1 MTVLALP
8 RARAADFLALGKPRI
23 VALIVLT
30 MVAGFMLAPAPASG
44 GRAELLLLAVVGTT
58 LVAAGTNALNQLY
71 ERDVDALMRRTQRR
85 PLPARRLSVP
95 AGALF
100 GWGCG
105 AAGVAWLVGFTN
117 LTTAALAALTL
128 VSYVFCYTPLKR
140 KSTLSTLVGAVPG
153 ALPIVG
159 GWTAAGGRLGVE
171 AWALFWIMFL
181 WQMPHFLSLAWIYRE
196 DYRRAGL
203 RMLSVSDGDGRETF
217 RQASLYAL
225 ALLPVSLVPALLGVS
240 GPVYFLGALTLSL
253 WLLSRTVVARRERTA
268 KSAVRLFAASN
279 LYLPVLLLLLV
290 LNRTA

>member
-1 MTVLALP
+1 
-8 RARAADFLALGKPRI
+8 

-30 MVAGFMLAPAPASG
+30 MAAGFLLAPAG
-44 GRAELLLLAVVGTT
+44 GAATLLLAAIGTT
-58 LVAAGTNALNQLY
+58 FVAAGTNALNQLY

-85 PLPARRLSVP
+85 PLPARRLSVT
-95 AGALF
+95 AGAVF
-100 GWGCG
+100 GWACG
-105 AAGVAWLVGFTN
+105 GVGVAWLVMFAN
-117 LTTAALAALTL
+117 LTTGVLAGLTL
-128 VSYVFCYTPLKR
+128 ISYVFLYTPLKR
-140 KSTLSTLVGAVPG
+140 KSTLATLVGAVPG

-159 GWTAAGGRLGVE
+159 GWTAGGGRLGVE

-196 DYRRAGL
+196 DYRHAGL
-203 RMLSVSDGDGRETF
+203 RMLSVSDRDGRETF
-217 RQASLYAL
+217 RQAGLYAL

-253 WLLSRTVVARRERTA
+253 WLLGRTFAAQRERTP
-268 KSAVRLFAASN
+268 KSARRLFAASN

>member
-1 MTVLALP
+1 MTVPALP
-8 RARAADFLALGKPRI
+8 RARAADFIALGKPRI

-30 MVAGFMLAPAPASG
+30 MVAGFMLAPTG
-44 GRAELLLLAVVGTT
+44 GAGVLLLAVIGTT

-95 AGALF
+95 AGAVF
-100 GWGCG
+100 GWACG
-105 AAGVAWLVGFTN
+105 VSGIAWLAAFTN
-117 LTTAALAALTL
+117 LTTALLAAFTL

-140 KSTLSTLVGAVPG
+140 RSTLATLVGAVPG

-159 GWTAAGGRLGVE
+159 GWTAGGGALGVE

-217 RQASLYAL
+217 RQAALYAL
-225 ALLPVSLVPALLGVS
+225 ALLPVSLVPALLHVS
-240 GPVYFLGALTLSL
+240 GPMYFVGALTLSL
-253 WLLSRTVVARRERTA
+253 WLIAKTVVARRERTA
-268 KSAVRLFAASN
+268 KSAARLFAASN

-290 LNRTA
+290 LNRTV